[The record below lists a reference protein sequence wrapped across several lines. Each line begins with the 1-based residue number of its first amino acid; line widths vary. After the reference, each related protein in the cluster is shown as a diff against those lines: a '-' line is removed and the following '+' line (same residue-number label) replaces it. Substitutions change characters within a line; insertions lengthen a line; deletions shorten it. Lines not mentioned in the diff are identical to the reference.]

1 MGMDRNTLIGFGLLG
16 LLLIGM
22 FVINSR
28 SRLSYEAE
36 QKRIAD
42 SIELT
47 KPKPDPKM
55 ALVDSLKADSMRVAA
70 SSQTSLQAQIPQQ
83 EYIVEND
90 VVKITFSNKG
100 AQPVAVELKKF
111 KRPNGQP
118 LLLQKGNFNKF
129 TYAFNSGENQTA
141 QSENIIF
148 SSEPVKKNEDGS
160 QSLLFFLGDS
170 SGKQIAHRYTLRP
183 GSYMLDFD
191 IEVYNSGLFGQNEIN
206 ILWQAEAP
214 QLEGD
219 FNFEKMQTNVCY
231 LEDGSY
237 DFERIGAS
245 DDDIKFK
252 RPVDWVV
259 LRQQFF
265 GTGLIAKSKLKNVQT
280 DIKAPADS
288 NQAFI
293 ARTITRAKVDI
304 GASGKTALQ
313 YYFGPSDYKILKSYN
328 IGLEDIVPYG
338 SGVFAF
344 VKYINRYILLPV
356 FDFFNGFMSSMG
368 LVILL
373 LTFFIRLFTAPMLY
387 KSYLSGAKMRA
398 LKPEVDAL
406 KKKFTDPKT
415 KTLDQQAFG
424 MEQMKL
430 WRSAG
435 VSPLGGCIPGL
446 LQVPIFMSLY
456 YFFQANIDL
465 RGKSFLWAKDLA
477 VFDSIYQIPFSIPF
491 YGNHVSLFTLTAVI
505 TSLIISVYSMSQMQ
519 DNSNPMMKY
528 LPYFF
533 PILLLGVFNNL
544 PAALTWYY
552 TVSNV
557 ITLIMQVIIQKYI
570 INHEKILAQIN
581 ENMKKPAKK
590 SKLAE
595 RIEAM
600 QAQQQKIQE
609 MKKKT
614 GNK

>member
-16 LLLIGM
+16 ALLIGM

-28 SRLSYEAE
+28 SRLAYEAE

-47 KPKPDPKM
+47 KPKPDPKL
-55 ALVDSLKADSMRVAA
+55 AIIDSLKVDSMRVAA
-70 SSQTSLQAQIPQQ
+70 SQTPFQSQVPEQKYVL
-83 EYIVEND
+83 ENNLMK
-90 VVKITFSNKG
+90 VIFSNKG
-100 AQPVAVELKKF
+100 ARPVEVELKNY
-111 KRPNGQP
+111 KRPDGTS
-118 LLLQKGNFNKF
+118 LKLQQGNFNKF
-129 TYAFNSGENQTA
+129 SYAFNSGQNQTA
-141 QSENIIF
+141 QSENVVF
-148 SSEPVKKNEDGS
+148 STAPVKQNDDKS
-160 QSLLFFLGDS
+160 STLVFSLGDS
-170 SGKQIAHRYTLRP
+170 GTAQIIHRYTLSPDDYR
-183 GSYMLDFD
+183 LNFD
-191 IEVYNSGLFGQNEIN
+191 IETYSPGLFNQNEIN
-206 ILWQAEAP
+206 ILWQTEAE

-219 FNFEKMQTNVCY
+219 HAFEKMQTNVCY
-231 LEDGSY
+231 QEDGNF
-237 DFERIGAS
+237 DFERIGTS

-252 RPVDWVV
+252 KPVDWIV

-265 GTGLIAKSKLKNVQT
+265 GSGLIAKDKFKNVQT
-280 DIKAPADS
+280 EWKVPADT
-288 NQAFI
+288 NLHYI
-293 ARTITRAKVDI
+293 ARMITRAKVDLSS
-304 GASGKTALQ
+304 SGKVELQ
-313 YYFGPSDYKILKSYN
+313 YFFGPSDYKILKSYK
-328 IGLEDIVPYG
+328 IGLEEIVPYG

-356 FDFFNGFMSSMG
+356 FDFFGSFVGSMG
-368 LVILL
+368 IVILL
-373 LTFFIRLFTAPMLY
+373 LTFFIRLFTAPLLY
-387 KSYLSGAKMRA
+387 KSYLSGAKMKA

-477 VFDSIYQIPFSIPF
+477 VFDSIYQIPFAIPF

-552 TVSNV
+552 TISNV

-581 ENMKKPAKK
+581 ENMKKPTKK

-600 QAQQQKIQE
+600 QAQQQKLQE
-609 MKKKT
+609 MKNKT
-614 GNK
+614 GKK